1 MILAWAENAWD
12 DYCYWQEQDRKTL
25 KRINRL
31 LQDIR
36 RNQYTGIGKPEPLEG
51 DLKITGAEELMRRI
65 ALSTPSKEIPHSSYN
80 AGLIIAISD

>member
-51 DLKITGAEELMRRI
+51 DLKNYWSRRI
-65 ALSTPSKEIPHSSYN
+65 DEKNRIVYTIEGDTAFIVQCGSHYRDK
-80 AGLIIAISD
+80 

>member
-36 RNQYTGIGKPEPLEG
+36 RNQYTGIGKPEPLES
-51 DLKITGAEELMRRI
+51 DLKNYWSRRI
-65 ALSTPSKEIPHSSYN
+65 DEKNRIVYTIKGDTAFIVQCGSHYRDK
-80 AGLIIAISD
+80 